1 MKLNIMDNQDN
12 NTITISKE
20 TVRQE
25 GGVVILPMREYK
37 ELLESRIPTYYL
49 EGKEAEDLDMLVE
62 EGLREHKEGKTIKA
76 TSLKDALNIY
86 DRK

>member
-1 MKLNIMDNQDN
+1 MDNQDN